1 MKYIYFSI
9 LALLFS
15 CGTRDTKICD
25 CLEAGESLNKF
36 SSKMMLK
43 DANSADLKEMKKLKE
58 NKRRKCVAYETM
70 SGEEMLKLKA
80 NCEN

>member
-9 LALLFS
+9 FALLIS
-15 CGTRDTKICD
+15 CGEKDTKICD

-43 DANSADLKEMKKLKE
+43 EANSSDLKEMKKLKA
-58 NKRRKCVAYETM
+58 NKSKKCAEYQTM
-70 SGEEMLKLKA
+70 SGEKMWELKA
-80 NCEN
+80 NCGK